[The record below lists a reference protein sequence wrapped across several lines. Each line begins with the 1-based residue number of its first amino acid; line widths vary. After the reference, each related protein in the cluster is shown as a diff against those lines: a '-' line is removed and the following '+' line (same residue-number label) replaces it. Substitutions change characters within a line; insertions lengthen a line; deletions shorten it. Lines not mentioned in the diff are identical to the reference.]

1 MINARERIVSGART
15 LGVDLTED
23 AAEALD
29 VLVSQLLKW
38 NRKINLVGPC
48 DTEQAIDRHIH
59 DGLGLLRALDIP
71 EVRDI
76 TTDWTDIG
84 AGAGLPGLVLAIT
97 RPSWRFRLVEPI
109 GKKIAFAREIVRSL
123 ELANVDVLQGR
134 LESLPAG
141 EIHGAMSRATFAP
154 EEWAARGRELVAPNG
169 IVLVTMGGQGV
180 PAILDRAWRLDR
192 FTLPISGAGRV
203 TALLRQ

>member
-1 MINARERIVSGART
+1 M
-15 LGVDLTED
+15 
-23 AAEALD
+23 
-29 VLVSQLLKW
+29 
-38 NRKINLVGPC
+38 
-48 DTEQAIDRHIH
+48 
-59 DGLGLLRALDIP
+59 
-71 EVRDI
+71 
-76 TTDWTDIG
+76 
-84 AGAGLPGLVLAIT
+84 VLAMT

-123 ELANVDVLQGR
+123 ELTNVDVVQGR

-154 EEWAARGRELVAPNG
+154 EEWASRGRDLVAPDG
-169 IVLVTMGGQGV
+169 LVLVTMGGQGV

-192 FTLPISGAGRV
+192 FTLPISGAGRI